1 MLARWLVA
9 ALLLL
14 AGCAGTSETPRE
26 GEVPGEAQ
34 GPPDDGLVATD
45 ETGLLRGVVVDEA
58 IRPVAGVAVAVTR
71 PDAEAMDATSDDQ
84 GRFGF
89 DDLVPGSYIVAAV
102 KAGYYAETVVAA
114 VRAGQS
120 DPPAVQVR
128 LLRDAETVPYV
139 VAVDFDGFIECG
151 IRGGT
156 GGVSLC
162 QVVQGRVN
170 VTNDRSLFK
179 MAVDP
184 GAAWMQ
190 GELVFEANQPLADTM
205 GFYFHQLEEDP
216 ARTHDMGQYP
226 LNLGPSPVLL
236 TINETGVGTCST
248 CIEEPLNMTLWDQLW
263 VFVMAGDLSTT
274 RPPETCSPTGSPCLA
289 GTGVVLEQRF
299 QVFVHLFYRT
309 TPPVGWQ
316 FSRDGAPPL

>member
-1 MLARWLVA
+1 MLARWLVP
-9 ALLLL
+9 LLLL
-14 AGCAGTSETPRE
+14 AGCAGASEAPGDAGSPAE
-26 GEVPGEAQ
+26 GQ
-34 GPPDDGLVATD
+34 GPPDDGLVATT

-58 IRPVAGVAVAVTR
+58 IRPMAGVAVSVTR
-71 PDAEAMDATSDDQ
+71 PDAQALAGTTNGQ

-89 DDLVPGSYIVAAV
+89 DDLVPGSYIVAAA

-114 VRAGQS
+114 VRAGEA

-139 VAVDFDGFIECG
+139 VAASFDGFIECG
-151 IRGGT
+151 VRGGT
-156 GGVSLC
+156 GGVSAC
-162 QVVQGRVN
+162 QLVQGRVN

-179 MAVDP
+179 MAADP
-184 GAAWMQ
+184 GASWMQ

-216 ARTHDMGQYP
+216 ARTHDIGQYP

-236 TINETGVGTCST
+236 TINETGAGTCAT
-248 CIEEPLNMTLWDQLW
+248 CVEEPLNMTLWDQLW
-263 VFVMAGDLSTT
+263 VYVMAGDLSAT

-299 QVFVHLFYRT
+299 QVFVHLFHRT
-309 TPPVGWQ
+309 TPPTGWQ
-316 FSRDGAPPL
+316 FSVDGAPPL